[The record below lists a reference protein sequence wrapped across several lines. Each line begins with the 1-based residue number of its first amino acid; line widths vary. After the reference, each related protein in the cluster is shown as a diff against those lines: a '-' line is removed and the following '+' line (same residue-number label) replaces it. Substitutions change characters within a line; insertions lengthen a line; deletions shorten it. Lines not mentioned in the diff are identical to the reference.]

1 MFEGVLN
8 MPLLKNKAGV
18 RSYIYSTIRKV
29 VNKKLV
35 STKKVTKQNSRYRQK
50 NVNIRFICFALFQ

>member
-1 MFEGVLN
+1 

-18 RSYIYSTIRKV
+18 RSYIYSTIRKI